1 MSLDRR
7 AVRGG
12 EDADAME
19 VETEVRGGR
28 RSDPG
33 EGADRLMELV
43 VLRTL
48 RRDPD
53 AGEKGES
60 DRRGQAEG
68 DGPEPRARRSS

>member
-1 MSLDRR
+1 
-7 AVRGG
+7 
-12 EDADAME
+12 ME
-19 VETEVRGGR
+19 VETEVGGGR

-33 EGADRLMELV
+33 ECADGLMELV

-48 RRDPD
+48 RREPD
-53 AGEKGES
+53 ADEKSES